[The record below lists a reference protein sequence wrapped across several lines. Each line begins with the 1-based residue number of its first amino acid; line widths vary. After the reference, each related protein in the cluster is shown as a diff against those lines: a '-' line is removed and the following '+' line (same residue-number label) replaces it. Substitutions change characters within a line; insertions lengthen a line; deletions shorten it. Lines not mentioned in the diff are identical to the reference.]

1 VYLDGNRRSPKVAGM
16 PEDANDPSAN
26 TQAFQAWVDQQPAAA
41 PAKSH
46 APTVIGIV
54 IAAVIVLGLLLWLAL
69 G

>member
-1 VYLDGNRRSPKVAGM
+1 M

-41 PAKSH
+41 APKSK
-46 APTVIGIV
+46 APTVIGVVIV
-54 IAAVIVLGLLLWLAL
+54 TVIVLGLLLWLAL